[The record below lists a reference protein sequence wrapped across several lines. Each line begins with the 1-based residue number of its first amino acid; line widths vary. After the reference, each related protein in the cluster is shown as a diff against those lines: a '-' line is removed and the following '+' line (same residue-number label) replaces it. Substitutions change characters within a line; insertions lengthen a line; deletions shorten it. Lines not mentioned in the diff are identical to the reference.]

1 MLAILVIIKLMLQLS
16 SKLFNIP
23 IMSLRSGGP
32 VGTAVSPVINPNN
45 LKIEGWYAVD
55 RFSGKKLVLPVSEVR
70 ELTRRGLAVN
80 DHDAMTDPTEM
91 VRLKKVIEIDY
102 QLLGK
107 MIITEKHRKVGKI
120 TDFAFEPE
128 SMYIQNLY
136 ARGRG
141 LRSLA
146 SDELVIGRGQIVQ
159 ITDKAI
165 VVRDT
170 DVSVS
175 FAAKVAERATGRQ
188 TAPI

>member
-1 MLAILVIIKLMLQLS
+1 MLQLS
-16 SKLFNIP
+16 SKLFNVP

-32 VGTAVSPVINPNN
+32 VGTALSPIINPNN
-45 LKIEGWYAVD
+45 LKIEGWYALD

-80 DHDAMTDPTEM
+80 DHDAMTEPAEM
-91 VRLKKVIEIDY
+91 IRLEKVISINY
-102 QLLGK
+102 QLIGK
-107 MIITEKHRKVGKI
+107 LIITEKHRKIGKI
-120 TDFAFEPE
+120 TDFAFDPD
-128 SMYIQNLY
+128 SMYIQSLY

-141 LRSLA
+141 LKSIA
-146 SDELVIGRGQIVQ
+146 SDDLVIGRGQIVQ

-175 FAAKVAERATGRQ
+175 FSAKVAERATGPRP
-188 TAPI
+188 API